1 MVQSMAERA
10 LSRKKSLGSYYT
22 LPSAVR
28 FLVDWGLAASP
39 GRVMDPSSGDGRF
52 LLEAARRGA
61 TGLVGCDVDAEA
73 LAKAEAALDAVPV
86 DCRLH
91 HQDFFLLDSDAF
103 GQVDLVVGN
112 PPFIRYQ
119 QFSGETRAR
128 ALASALRVGA
138 RLSRLSASWA
148 PFLPHA
154 LQFLRPRGAMAMVV
168 PAELAQTAYGTE
180 TLRALCANFA
190 RIRLL
195 TFRHNWFEDAQQ
207 ETFLLLAEG
216 RGGRCTSAELM
227 PFGRVEDLAGL
238 VPDDLEQ
245 EAFRIGADLDAGVGL
260 AYLEPAARELF
271 FTLSERPDCVALQSL
286 GEVAN
291 GYVSGANDFFHCTA
305 ADGAARGMQA
315 DWLLPVARN
324 SRSLRG
330 LCFRTEDVEQAEL
343 RGTAHHLILPREPDL
358 FSDRNQALDAFVRAG
373 EDAGI
378 RNRYKCRVRN
388 PWWRVPGLVQADLFL
403 PYMIG
408 NEPHASV
415 NRCRALYPNSLHG
428 IHLFTPALSEQVA
441 LGLLSSLSLLS
452 MELEGRSYGGGILK
466 LEPTEMQRVRLIM
479 PVAGEQGS
487 RSAFEQADRLIRD
500 REFHAA
506 NAVADDMILRQGI
519 GLPDADVRRLRKA
532 RQMLLERRTTR
543 GGLRG
548 EQL

>member
-1 MVQSMAERA
+1 MAARA
-10 LSRKKSLGSYYT
+10 LSRKKALGSFYT
-22 LPSAVR
+22 LPTAVR
-28 FLVDWGLAASP
+28 FLVDWGLGAAP

-61 TGLVGCDVDAEA
+61 TGLVGCDVDPEA
-73 LAKAEAALDAVPV
+73 LATAEASLGAVPV

-91 HQDFFLLDSDAF
+91 HQDFFLLDSETL
-103 GQVDLVVGN
+103 GEVDLVVGN

-148 PFLPHA
+148 PFLLHA

-216 RGGRCTSAELM
+216 RGGRCASAELM
-227 PFGRVEDLAGL
+227 PFGRVEDLARLMPG
-238 VPDDLEQ
+238 DLER
-245 EAFRIGADLDAGVGL
+245 EAFRISADIDTGVGL
-260 AYLEPAARELF
+260 AYVEPDARELL
-271 FTLSERPDCVALQSL
+271 FTIAERPDCVALQSL
-286 GEVAN
+286 GDVVN

-305 ADGAARGMQA
+305 ADGAARGMPA

-324 SRSLRG
+324 SRSLKG
-330 LCFRTEDVEQAEL
+330 LCFGTDDVEHAESQ
-343 RGTAHHLILPREPDL
+343 GGAHHLILPREPDL
-358 FSDRNQALDAFVRAG
+358 FSSQDQALDAFVRAG

-388 PWWRVPGLVQADLFL
+388 PWWRVPGLIQTDLLL

-408 NEPHASV
+408 SEPHASV

-428 IHLFTPALSEQVA
+428 MRLLTPALAERVA

-452 MELEGRSYGGGILK
+452 MELEGRSYGGGILSWS
-466 LEPTEMQRVRLIM
+466 RLKCSGC
-479 PVAGEQGS
+479 V
-487 RSAFEQADRLIRD
+487 
-500 REFHAA
+500 
-506 NAVADDMILRQGI
+506 
-519 GLPDADVRRLRKA
+519 
-532 RQMLLERRTTR
+532 
-543 GGLRG
+543 
-548 EQL
+548 

>member
-103 GQVDLVVGN
+103 GQVDLVVGSS
-112 PPFIRYQ
+112 PFIRYQ

-138 RLSRLSASWA
+138 RLRRLSASWA

-271 FTLSERPDCVALQSL
+271 FTLSERPDCVALQ
-286 GEVAN
+286 
-291 GYVSGANDFFHCTA
+291 
-305 ADGAARGMQA
+305 
-315 DWLLPVARN
+315 
-324 SRSLRG
+324 
-330 LCFRTEDVEQAEL
+330 
-343 RGTAHHLILPREPDL
+343 I
-358 FSDRNQALDAFVRAG
+358 
-373 EDAGI
+373 
-378 RNRYKCRVRN
+378 
-388 PWWRVPGLVQADLFL
+388 
-403 PYMIG
+403 IG
-408 NEPHASV
+408 
-415 NRCRALYPNSLHG
+415 
-428 IHLFTPALSEQVA
+428 
-441 LGLLSSLSLLS
+441 
-452 MELEGRSYGGGILK
+452 
-466 LEPTEMQRVRLIM
+466 
-479 PVAGEQGS
+479 
-487 RSAFEQADRLIRD
+487 
-500 REFHAA
+500 
-506 NAVADDMILRQGI
+506 
-519 GLPDADVRRLRKA
+519 
-532 RQMLLERRTTR
+532 
-543 GGLRG
+543 
-548 EQL
+548 